1 MLSWPEAEGTVSAGG
16 PGKTS
21 AGAVGSDAWPPQP
34 TAPAPSAQSA
44 AVVATLAVFA
54 VLASSESARRPC
66 MAVTLDEAASR
77 RNAKKIRTG
86 ARAFSPLR
94 LVDDA
99 RAPVIRGG
107 HERRPARRPHRPDGG
122 DWRAG
127 RDHGRQLAHQR
138 PAH

>member
-44 AVVATLAVFA
+44 AVVATLAIFA

-66 MAVTLDEAASR
+66 MAVTLDEAAGR

-94 LVDDA
+94 SVGNPLGFPNPPA
-99 RAPVIRGG
+99 TTALGKAQLRQRA
-107 HERRPARRPHRPDGG
+107 HR
-122 DWRAG
+122 
-127 RDHGRQLAHQR
+127 
-138 PAH
+138 